1 MLNCNLKKNITLV
14 IPTLRPGG
22 AEKIVVII
30 ANLLQRNNKF
40 NVTLLLMNNSNL
52 FFKSELE
59 PKVCLDFIGYNRSID
74 FLLFPL
80 KFIRKIIKYKP
91 DIIFSG
97 YGEINPFVGLFS
109 IFFNKTKFIARET
122 SIPSLRLNKTYLKWM
137 YYTVYTLFDRI
148 IVQSI
153 SMKNDLIDNFK
164 ISHDKLILIYN
175 PIDSFYLDKLKSNNS
190 LDFFDKEN
198 SKLLVYIGTI
208 NENKNVCSIIS
219 LFNKIRSQEFDA
231 KLLIIGSGPDDKKVN
246 DEIIASKFS
255 NSIFR
260 IPETNLAPSYLEYA
274 DFLVISSKYEGFPN
288 IALEA
293 SYFGV
298 PIILSNNTKGG
309 AKEFIVQN
317 LNGIIVD
324 FDNTNFDFLN
334 LNFDKD
340 KIREILYSRHSIDV
354 FYDHFVK
361 LLA

>member
-1 MLNCNLKKNITLV
+1 LKKNITL
-14 IPTLRPGG
+14 ILPTLRPGG

-30 ANLLQRNNKF
+30 ANLLQRNNEF

-52 FFKSELE
+52 FFKNELD
-59 PKVCLDFIGYNRSID
+59 PMVCLDFIGYKRSID
-74 FLLFPL
+74 FLLFPI
-80 KFIRKIIKYKP
+80 KFIRKILKYKP

-97 YGEINPFVGLFS
+97 YGEINPFIGLFS
-109 IFFNKTKFIARET
+109 IFFKKTKFIARET

-137 YYTVYTLFDRI
+137 YFKVYTLFDRI

-153 SMKNDLIDNFK
+153 SMKNDLIYNFN

-175 PIDSFYLDKLKSNNS
+175 PIDSFFLDKLKSNNS
-190 LDFFDKEN
+190 SEFFDKEN
-198 SKLLVYIGTI
+198 SKLLIYIGTI

-219 LFNKIRSQEFDA
+219 LFNKIKSQKFDA

-246 DEIIASKFS
+246 DEIIVSKFS
-255 NSIFR
+255 DSIFR
-260 IPETNLAPSYLEYA
+260 IPETNLAPLYLEYA
-274 DFLVISSKYEGFPN
+274 DYLVISSNYEGFPN
-288 IALEA
+288 VALEA

-317 LNGIIVD
+317 INGVIVD
-324 FDNTNFDFLN
+324 FDNTNLDFMH

-340 KIREILYSRHSIDV
+340 KIREILYSRHSLDI
-354 FYDHFVK
+354 FYNHFVK